1 MTSLKL
7 RKSGDFLRSSGLS
20 HTVSSLAACEPM
32 ERMHPYSRSASAS
45 SRASRA
51 GGNEI
56 GRPRPATRHFLFAG
70 HGQSKTVLSYCDPR
84 IEELQAEEAIVA

>member
-1 MTSLKL
+1 MTSLKR
-7 RKSGDFLRSSGLS
+7 RKSGDFLRSSDLS
-20 HTVSSLAACEPM
+20 QALSSLAACELM
-32 ERMHPYSRSASAS
+32 ERMRPPSRSASAS